1 MEYLIKTVSIG
12 GLTEEQFFHFCQEND
27 SLRLERTSDGEI
39 VILEPTYTYTGWF
52 NMNIGTELSLW
63 NRQTQRGLVFD
74 SNTGFTL
81 PNKAVRSPDA
91 AFIANEIWNKITE
104 EDRWKFAHVCPDFI
118 VEILSESDRE
128 FTLRNKMKEWM
139 DNGCRLAWMIN
150 PHKEETTIY
159 RENGMQEI
167 RTFDEIL
174 DGDEV
179 LPGFKLYLR
188 PLFTGQPPPLP
199 HQ

>member
-1 MEYLIKTVSIG
+1 MEYLIKTKSIG
-12 GLTEEQFFHFCQEND
+12 GMTEEQFFRFCQEND

-74 SNTGFTL
+74 SNAGFTL

-91 AFIANEIWNKITE
+91 AFICNESWKKITK
-104 EDRWKFAHVCPDFI
+104 EDRRKFAHVCPDFVI
-118 VEILSESDRE
+118 EILSESDRV
-128 FTLRNKMKEWM
+128 FTLHNKMKEWI

-150 PHKEETTIY
+150 LHKEETTVY
-159 RENGMQEI
+159 RQNGMQEI
-167 RTFDEIL
+167 RTFDEVL
-174 DGDEV
+174 DGEEV
-179 LPGFKLYLR
+179 LPGFKLYLKQ
-188 PLFTGQPPPLP
+188 LFTGQPPP
-199 HQ
+199 